1 MKFHEAGNSILL
13 LRSVRVGKFHYLKL
27 DRRFILDHPIPEPEQ
42 PTRRQIFERGM
53 VDTLNTSTDFARRV
67 TRSRDWVIGAVNVRS
82 DKSSS
87 WTVGSC
93 VGGVE
98 LERLD
103 RILAHIV

>member
-1 MKFHEAGNSILL
+1 MP

-27 DRRFILDHPIPEPEQ
+27 DRKFIRDHPIPEPEQ
-42 PTRRQIFERGM
+42 ATRRQIFERAM
-53 VDTLNTSTDFARRV
+53 VDTLNTSMDSARRV
-67 TRSRDWVIGAVNVRS
+67 TRSRDWVIGVVNVRS

-87 WTVGSC
+87 RTVGSC

-103 RILAHIV
+103 RLLAHNV